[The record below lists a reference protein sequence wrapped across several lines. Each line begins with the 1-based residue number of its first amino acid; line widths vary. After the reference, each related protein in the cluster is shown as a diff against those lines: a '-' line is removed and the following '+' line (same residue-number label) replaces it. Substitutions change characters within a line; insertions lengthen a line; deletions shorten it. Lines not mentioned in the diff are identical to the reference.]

1 MPVCT
6 QAQSSSSQ
14 LQPAEF
20 HVGNIDT
27 PVCFQIA
34 QALQKGLSPRK
45 LDSVMADQRRES
57 FCLLLHQLW
66 LLELDWTLRFFFSLT
81 AEEAKI

>member
-14 LQPAEF
+14 PQPAEF
-20 HVGNIDT
+20 HLGNIDT
-27 PVCFQIA
+27 PVCFQAA
-34 QALQKGLSPRK
+34 QARQKGLSPRK
-45 LDSVMADQRRES
+45 SDSVMADQRRES
-57 FCLLLHQLW
+57 FYLLLHQFW
-66 LLELDWTLRFFFSLT
+66 LLELDWTLRIFFSLT